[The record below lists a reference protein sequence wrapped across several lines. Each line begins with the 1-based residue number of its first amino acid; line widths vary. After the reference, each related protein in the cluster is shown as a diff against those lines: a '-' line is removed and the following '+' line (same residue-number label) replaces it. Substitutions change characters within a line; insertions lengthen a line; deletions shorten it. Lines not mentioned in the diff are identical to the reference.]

1 MDVKPCICEADK
13 LSQVEREEAE
23 VIKKSCRKE
32 GNQWLIPYPW
42 KKDPKL
48 LPDNQ
53 AAAVKRLEATE
64 RRLKKNVDYANAY
77 NQQMNEM
84 CEMGFARKLSQEEIK
99 NYQGPVHYISY
110 HAVTRPDSKSTPIRI
125 VFNSSS
131 SFQGHVLNKYWMKGP
146 DLLNNLFGVILRF
159 REKECALLGDL
170 SKMYHRVLIPGNL
183 L

>member
-1 MDVKPCICEADK
+1 MNTILVVDYSFWARDIMIFGGNSKNGQGVGKVYHVTYASPIDLSDFWKTESMGVDVKPCICEADK

-77 NQQMNEM
+77 NQQYPMT
-84 CEMGFARKLSQEEIK
+84 CSCIG
-99 NYQGPVHYISY
+99 VHMR
-110 HAVTRPDSKSTPIRI
+110 TCSTANVWNIRE
-125 VFNSSS
+125 F
-131 SFQGHVLNKYWMKGP
+131 
-146 DLLNNLFGVILRF
+146 
-159 REKECALLGDL
+159 
-170 SKMYHRVLIPGNL
+170 
-183 L
+183 